1 MTDESTAEQLINMQ
15 DQPKP
20 QDVTKLMER
29 MFELQTLEFEET
41 IEPNTEKRIAS
52 LRAKIPAPVLAHY
65 DRLCARG
72 KKGVAVVH
80 HQTCTGCHMRVPLGV
95 VLELQHG
102 EDVRCCDNCGRYLY
116 LREEPVEVSLPAPE
130 KPAVKAGRKQLAHAR

>member
-1 MTDESTAEQLINMQ
+1 MQNKPASQEKQDING
-15 DQPKP
+15 
-20 QDVTKLMER
+20 LMEK

-41 IEPNTEKRIAS
+41 IQPTTEKRIAS
-52 LRAKIPAPVLAHY
+52 LRAQIPVPILAHY

-72 KKGVAVVH
+72 KKGVALLR

-95 VLELQHG
+95 ILELNRH

-116 LREEPVEVSLPAPE
+116 LREDEVEDCISPSENPAG
-130 KPAVKAGRKQLAHAR
+130 KSGHRQLAHVR

>member
-1 MTDESTAEQLINMQ
+1 MQ
-15 DQPKP
+15 DQSKP

-29 MFELQTLEFEET
+29 MFELQSLEFEET

-52 LRAKIPAPVLAHY
+52 LRAKVPAPVLAHY

-72 KKGVAVVH
+72 KKGVSLVQ

-95 VLELQHG
+95 VLELNRG

-116 LREEPVEVSLPAPE
+116 LREDEVENSITPVE
-130 KPAVKAGRKQLAHAR
+130 KPVVKSGRRQLVHDR